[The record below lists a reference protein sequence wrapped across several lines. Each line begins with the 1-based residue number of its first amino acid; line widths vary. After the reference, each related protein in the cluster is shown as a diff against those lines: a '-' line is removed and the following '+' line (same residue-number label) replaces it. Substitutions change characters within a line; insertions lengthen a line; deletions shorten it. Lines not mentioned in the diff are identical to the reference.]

1 MAGRGLFAGMI
12 REARRKMPNNSFEV
26 MDAAKLNEAFEEGSF
41 DAAVTCYTL
50 RNFPDFRNRAGKYGA
65 WP

>member
-1 MAGRGLFAGMI
+1 
-12 REARRKMPNNSFEV
+12 

-50 RNFPDFRNRAGKYGA
+50 RNFPDSKPLENMVRRGNRAGRSRSWTRSACGA
-65 WP
+65 FGWLLRAWLQ